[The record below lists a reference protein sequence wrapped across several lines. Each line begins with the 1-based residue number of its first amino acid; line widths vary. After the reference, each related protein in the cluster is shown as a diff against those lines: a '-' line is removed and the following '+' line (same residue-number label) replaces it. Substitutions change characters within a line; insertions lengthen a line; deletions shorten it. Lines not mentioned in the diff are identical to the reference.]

1 MLGSDNAIVWEG
13 VVAQSADGTLAGK
26 VALVSGGSNGIG
38 AAAVRMLAASGASVV
53 VGYNNGAERA
63 RSLVD
68 SLPGNSHLAQRIVLE
83 EAATVRNAAA
93 AIGEK
98 YGRADILV
106 NSAGFTRPI
115 PHADLDALDDD
126 FMDRMLIANVRG
138 PFSVIRAMTPLLR
151 QSGDGVIVNVSSIS
165 GFTGSG
171 SNIAYCAAKGAIDT
185 MSLSL
190 ARALGPEIRV
200 LCVSPAA
207 VATDFVAGRDRAALE
222 KQAQTVPLK
231 RVVEP
236 EDVARAIMACITHL
250 TAATG
255 TTIVVDAG
263 RHL

>member
-1 MLGSDNAIVWEG
+1 
-13 VVAQSADGTLAGK
+13 VAQSAGGILVGK
-26 VALVSGGSNGIG
+26 VALVTGGSSGIG
-38 AAAVRMLAASGASVV
+38 AATVRMLAAAGANVV
-53 VGYNNGAERA
+53 VGYNNGLDRA
-63 RSLVD
+63 RTLIE
-68 SLPGNSHLAQRIVLE
+68 SLPPAKHLARRIVLDD
-83 EAATVRNAAA
+83 AATVRSAAA
-93 AIGEK
+93 AIRET

-115 PHADLDALDDD
+115 PHADLDALDDA

-138 PFSVIRAMTPLLR
+138 PFSVIRALTPLLR
-151 QSGDGVIVNVSSIS
+151 ASGDGVIVNVSSIS

-171 SNIAYCAAKGAIDT
+171 SSIAYCAAKGALDT
-185 MSLSL
+185 MSLAL

-222 KQAQTVPLK
+222 KQAQAVPLK

-236 EDVARAIMACITHL
+236 EDVARAIIACITHL

>member
-1 MLGSDNAIVWEG
+1 MTDNAIGWEG
-13 VVAQSADGTLAGK
+13 VVAQSGDGILAGK
-26 VALVSGGSNGIG
+26 VALVTGGSNGIG
-38 AAAVRMLAASGASVV
+38 AAAVRMLAAAGASVV
-53 VGYNNGAERA
+53 VGYNNGLDRA
-63 RSLVD
+63 KALIE
-68 SLPGNSHLAQRIVLE
+68 SLPGGNHLAQRIVLDD
-83 EAATVRNAAA
+83 AATVRAAA
-93 AIGEK
+93 AVIGNK

-126 FMDRMLIANVRG
+126 FMDKMLIANVRG

-151 QSGDGVIVNVSSIS
+151 ASGDAVIVNVSSIS

-171 SNIAYCAAKGAIDT
+171 SSIAYCAAKGALDT
-185 MSLSL
+185 MSLAL

-222 KQAQTVPLK
+222 KQAQAVPLK

-236 EDVARAIMACITHL
+236 EDVARAILACITHL
-250 TAATG
+250 TVATG

>member
-1 MLGSDNAIVWEG
+1 
-13 VVAQSADGTLAGK
+13 VAQSAGGILVGK
-26 VALVSGGSNGIG
+26 VALVTGGSSGIG
-38 AAAVRMLAASGASVV
+38 AATVRMLAAAGANVV
-53 VGYNNGAERA
+53 VGYNNGLDRA
-63 RSLVD
+63 RTLIE
-68 SLPGNSHLAQRIVLE
+68 SLPPAKHLAQRIVLDD
-83 EAATVRNAAA
+83 AATVRSAAA
-93 AIGEK
+93 AIRET

-115 PHADLDALDDD
+115 PHADLDALDDA

-138 PFSVIRAMTPLLR
+138 PFSVIRALTPLLR
-151 QSGDGVIVNVSSIS
+151 ASGDGVIVNVSSIS

-171 SNIAYCAAKGAIDT
+171 SSIAYCAAKGALDT
-185 MSLSL
+185 MSLAL

-222 KQAQTVPLK
+222 KQAQAVPLK

-236 EDVARAIMACITHL
+236 EDVARAIVACITHL

>member
-1 MLGSDNAIVWEG
+1 
-13 VVAQSADGTLAGK
+13 VAQSAGGILVGK
-26 VALVSGGSNGIG
+26 VALVTGGSSGIG
-38 AAAVRMLAASGASVV
+38 AATVRMLAAAGANVV
-53 VGYNNGAERA
+53 VGYNNGLDRA
-63 RSLVD
+63 RTLIE
-68 SLPGNSHLAQRIVLE
+68 SLPPAKHLAQRIVLDD
-83 EAATVRNAAA
+83 AATVRSAAA
-93 AIGEK
+93 AIRET

-115 PHADLDALDDD
+115 PHADLDALDDA

-138 PFSVIRAMTPLLR
+138 PFSVIRALTPLLR
-151 QSGDGVIVNVSSIS
+151 ASGDGVIVNVSSIS

-171 SNIAYCAAKGAIDT
+171 SSIAYCAAKGALDT
-185 MSLSL
+185 MSLAL

-222 KQAQTVPLK
+222 KQAQAVPLK

-236 EDVARAIMACITHL
+236 EDVARAIIACLTHL

>member
-1 MLGSDNAIVWEG
+1 
-13 VVAQSADGTLAGK
+13 VAQSAGGILVGK
-26 VALVSGGSNGIG
+26 VALVTGGSSGIG
-38 AAAVRMLAASGASVV
+38 AATVRMLAAAGANVV
-53 VGYNNGAERA
+53 VGYNNGLDRA
-63 RSLVD
+63 RTLIE
-68 SLPGNSHLAQRIVLE
+68 SLPPAKHLAQRIVLDD
-83 EAATVRNAAA
+83 AATVRSAAA
-93 AIGEK
+93 AIRET

-115 PHADLDALDDD
+115 PHADLDALDDA

-138 PFSVIRAMTPLLR
+138 PFSVIRALTPLLR
-151 QSGDGVIVNVSSIS
+151 ASGDGVIVNVSSIS

-171 SNIAYCAAKGAIDT
+171 SSIAYCAAKGALDT
-185 MSLSL
+185 MSLAL

-222 KQAQTVPLK
+222 KQAQAVPLK

-236 EDVARAIMACITHL
+236 EDVARAIIACITHL